1 MGAGFRW
8 KVDDILDIIRLEVIR
23 VSCWWWLYQ
32 YGWCRTKEG
41 ALDWAPFFYIN
52 CTIPVPE
59 LNFQCLWSA
68 WKWHFKDDYWQLIT
82 ALRYAKTPLLHGVSP
97 LNWRKR
103 VGIEPTYDITATHQL
118 WRLRRPPGSHSLPIY
133 YSTVFNLR
141 LVAFSLKPVHFKKHF
156 GTPDRIWTC
165 DLLLRR
171 QALYPAELRAQT

>member
-1 MGAGFRW
+1 MGVGFRW

-82 ALRYAKTPLLHGVSP
+82 ALRYAKTPLLHGVSL

-118 WRLRRPPGSHSLPIY
+118 WRLWCPPGSHSLP
-133 YSTVFNLR
+133 NLWYAR
-141 LVAFSLKPVHFKKHF
+141 Q
-156 GTPDRIWTC
+156 
-165 DLLLRR
+165 DLNLWLLAPEAS
-171 QALYPAELRAQT
+171 ALSSWATGAR